1 MWPNFSNKSQPSKP
15 TALPVI
21 FAELKQ
27 ETPTQAEIKKAQP
40 PTAAEAKQSTQAS
53 SAKQE
58 PQSNSAQQAVV
69 TTKISSTK
77 TATSRL
83 SSNAVAKP
91 TAPAPTASSEKSIND
106 DTKEG
111 SGLAVSKEL
120 LSSDPLERDYQ
131 QKVLAHLRK
140 TLTAPH
146 SFSGSVRV
154 EIRFSYRQIATD
166 VQVIDS
172 SGNPAFDDW
181 AVKSILVANPFPPV
195 PKELGDNYVF
205 KPTLKVSP

>member
-1 MWPNFSNKSQPSKP
+1 M
-15 TALPVI
+15 
-21 FAELKQ
+21 
-27 ETPTQAEIKKAQP
+27 IKHP
-40 PTAAEAKQSTQAS
+40 PRSTLF
-53 SAKQE
+53 
-58 PQSNSAQQAVV
+58 PY
-69 TTKISSTK
+69 TTLFRS
-77 TATSRL
+77 
-83 SSNAVAKP
+83 AKP

-106 DTKEG
+106 DTKEE

-166 VQVIDS
+166 EIGRASCRERV
-172 SGNPAFDDW
+172 
-181 AVKSILVANPFPPV
+181 
-195 PKELGDNYVF
+195 
-205 KPTLKVSP
+205 

>member
-1 MWPNFSNKSQPSKP
+1 MIIDKNFKMRVEDINEIFTMLSFVLKLESHKNKP
-15 TALPVI
+15 L
-21 FAELKQ
+21 L
-27 ETPTQAEIKKAQP
+27 
-40 PTAAEAKQSTQAS
+40 
-53 SAKQE
+53 
-58 PQSNSAQQAVV
+58 
-69 TTKISSTK
+69 
-77 TATSRL
+77 
-83 SSNAVAKP
+83 
-91 TAPAPTASSEKSIND
+91 ND
-106 DTKEG
+106 DTKEE